1 MRIIDLIPY
10 GTIHHT
16 QEYKHYTHGTLGK
29 REIVI
34 EFNLI
39 FQQPKTESNMYASIK
54 NFSLEIQ
61 EMLEKTTPSPVQQF
75 AAKMPNIFA
84 ASALSYT
91 TSLLRLE
98 HGQGTY
104 TKEETYS
111 FSSVKDDEIE
121 NYIEEQD
128 FIRVVSNATR
138 INARSGYLFFGEKYP
153 VLGVNITH
161 NKSSATLEVFGYKPR
176 VLQFH
181 ADFKARFPNNTFEV
195 HQVDSIGQNGVNQR
209 TRKVEMQDINIQTKE
224 FYPWFESEFDTYYK
238 EYFESSKNVLLV
250 IGSAGGGKTTYVRN
264 MLKAYGKETMIA
276 NNASLFDDSRLF
288 EHFASSD
295 AELLLIEDADN
306 AVMPRSEGNMGM
318 SYLLNLSDGIIPLKK
333 KIVIVTN
340 LPSIS
345 NVDPALIRPGR
356 CHDILEFRKL
366 TAVEAMAARKSI
378 GMEYHDLAGVQKDWS
393 LAEALNYDLDLKI
406 QQRKKVSIGFN

>member
-1 MRIIDLIPY
+1 M
-10 GTIHHT
+10 
-16 QEYKHYTHGTLGK
+16 
-29 REIVI
+29 
-34 EFNLI
+34 N
-39 FQQPKTESNMYASIK
+39 ASIK
-54 NFSLEIQ
+54 NLPLAAQDLI
-61 EMLEKTTPSPVQQF
+61 TTISPTPAQLF

-111 FSSVKDDEIE
+111 FSMVKDDEIE
-121 NYIEEQD
+121 DYIED
-128 FIRVVSNATR
+128 MKMIRIVSNATR

-153 VLGVNITH
+153 VLGINITH
-161 NKSSATLEVFGYKPR
+161 NKNSATLEVFGYKPK

-195 HQVDSIGQNGVNQR
+195 HQVDSIGESGVKQR
-209 TRKVEMQDINIQTKE
+209 TRKVEMADINAQTKE
-224 FYPWFESEFDTYYK
+224 FWPWFESDFNQYYND
-238 EYFESSKNVLLV
+238 YFESSKNVLLV
-250 IGSAGGGKTTYVRN
+250 IGNPGGGKTTWVRN

-276 NNASLFDDSRLF
+276 NNATLFEDSRLF
-288 EHFASSD
+288 EHFAGSD
-295 AELLLIEDADN
+295 AELLLVEDADN
-306 AVMPRSEGNMGM
+306 AVLPRSEGNKGM
-318 SYLLNLSDGIIPLKK
+318 SYLLNLTDGIIPLKK

-340 LPSIS
+340 LPSI
-345 NVDPALIRPGR
+345 NKVDPALIRPGR

-378 GMEYHDLAGVQKDWS
+378 GMDEHDLTGIQKDWS
-393 LAEALNYDLDLKI
+393 LAEALNFDLELKI